1 MKYLHISA
9 DSVYTYIFSDAKHT
23 HTYCMCLYLLSC
35 SVHVPIAC
43 MMVALLSEKF
53 LSFLSQRKLYA
64 NNNMCTETVVDVQ
77 GLRILS
83 IRWSRFENF
92 VVTNISM

>member
-1 MKYLHISA
+1 
-9 DSVYTYIFSDAKHT
+9 
-23 HTYCMCLYLLSC
+23 
-35 SVHVPIAC
+35 